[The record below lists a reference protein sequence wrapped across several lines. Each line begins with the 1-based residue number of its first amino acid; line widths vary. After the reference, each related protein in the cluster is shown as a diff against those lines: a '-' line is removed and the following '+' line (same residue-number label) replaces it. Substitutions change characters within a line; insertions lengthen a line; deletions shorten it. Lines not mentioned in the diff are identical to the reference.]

1 MNYVCSDIILLH
13 PTRSTY
19 FVYSAIVNID
29 GDLVMHETAACP
41 LLGQGILPMLSVNQ
55 MNFTRLKNCITL
67 TIPSCSY
74 SWCTDETGHTEVTML
89 IKEYRIPLP
98 LTVEEYRI
106 AQLYMIQVRHLSS
119 TSRPITPIAEKCF
132 LPSLVFPASQAPS
145 FHHLQ

>member
-1 MNYVCSDIILLH
+1 MCAVVYYILH
-13 PTRSTY
+13 AGSTY

-29 GDLVMHETAACP
+29 GDLVMHEIAACP
-41 LLGQGILPMLSVNQ
+41 FLGQGILPMLSVNQ

-106 AQLYMIQVRHLSS
+106 AQLYMIQVCHLSS
-119 TSRPITPIAEKCF
+119 TSRPITPFAEKCF